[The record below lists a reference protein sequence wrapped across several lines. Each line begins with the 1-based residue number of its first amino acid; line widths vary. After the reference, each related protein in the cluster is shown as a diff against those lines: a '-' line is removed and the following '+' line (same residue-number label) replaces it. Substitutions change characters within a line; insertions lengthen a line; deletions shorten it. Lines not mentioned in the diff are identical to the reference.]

1 MKMHHRI
8 RKIRNGRRWRR
19 FNWLHRFR
27 RDDQGVQLVEIAIVI
42 PILLML
48 FAAVGE
54 FGRYFYEYTTMAKAA
69 RVGARFM
76 AGQSIDSTTTDW
88 VAATKKLVV
97 YGNTAGTGTPV
108 LPGLSVTNV
117 VVTFGGGTYK
127 NGAGVPTTVTV
138 SFVNYKHKPV
148 FDLGKLIKSNK
159 LSLNVDVKPSIT
171 MHYMLNANSI

>member
-1 MKMHHRI
+1 MHHRV
-8 RKIRNGRRWRR
+8 RKIRNVRRWRR

-27 RDDQGVQLVEIAIVI
+27 RDEHGVQLVEIAIVI

-76 AGQSIDSTTTDW
+76 AAKSIDSTTTNW
-88 VAATKKLVV
+88 VAATKNLVV
-97 YGNTAGTGTPV
+97 FGNTDGTGTPV
-108 LPGLSVTNV
+108 LPGLSTSNV
-117 VVTFGGGTYK
+117 DVTFAGGTYT
-127 NGAGVPTTVTV
+127 NGNGVPTSVTV
-138 SFVNYKHKPV
+138 SFHSYKHQPV
-148 FDLGKLIKSNK
+148 FDLGKLINSTT

-171 MHYMLNANSI
+171 MRYLLNANSI